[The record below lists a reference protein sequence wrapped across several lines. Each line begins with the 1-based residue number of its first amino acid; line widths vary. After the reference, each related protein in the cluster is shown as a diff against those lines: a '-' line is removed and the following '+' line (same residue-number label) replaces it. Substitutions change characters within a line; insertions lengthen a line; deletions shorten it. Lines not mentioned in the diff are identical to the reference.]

1 MGGGAREE
9 RGQSFPFHPSGVMKG
24 RAEEGGH
31 WMDEKGNV
39 KISLLHRKGFGV
51 WVGAALLHLE
61 AGAKLQ

>member
-31 WMDEKGNV
+31 CLHGWKKR
-39 KISLLHRKGFGV
+39 KIQKYL
-51 WVGAALLHLE
+51 
-61 AGAKLQ
+61 